1 VALTATD
8 SGTPNSGGNVTG
20 DYTVTGQEPDI
31 LVQSGN
37 RVVQAMTIY
46 ATETTFGI
54 AYQFTIPLTVY
65 NGEGPQVAAADRSS
79 WLQTI
84 GNHEHVVAVF
94 VTQDV
99 NPQNL
104 LRDYVY
110 VTVGDPAFT
119 QTTQTRF
126 LLDNANTPGAFA
138 LIDQAYAN
146 LVRASQPGTGV

>member
-1 VALTATD
+1 MLTNTD
-8 SGTPNSGGNVTG
+8 SGQPNAGGPVNG

-31 LVQSGN
+31 LVQQGN

-46 ATETTFGI
+46 ATETTFNI
-54 AYQFTIPLTVY
+54 AYQFTIPLTTY
-65 NGEGPQVAAADRSS
+65 MGEGPQVAAADRSS

-84 GNHEHVVAVF
+84 GNHENVVAVF

-110 VTVGDPAFT
+110 VTVGDPAFV
-119 QTTQTRF
+119 QTAQTRF
-126 LLDNANTPGAFA
+126 LLDEANTPGAFA
-138 LIDQAYAN
+138 LIDQAYAA
-146 LVRASQPGTGV
+146 LVKAGQPGTGA

>member
-1 VALTATD
+1 MLTNTD
-8 SGTPNSGGNVTG
+8 SGQPNAGGPVNG
-20 DYTVTGQEPDI
+20 DYVVTGQEPDI

-46 ATETTFGI
+46 SRETTFDI
-54 AYQFTIPLTVY
+54 DYQFTIPLTVY
-65 NGEGPQVAAADRSS
+65 NGEGPQVAAADRAS

-84 GNHEHVVAVF
+84 GNHENVVAVT
-94 VTQDV
+94 VVQDV

-110 VTVGDPAFT
+110 VTVGDPDFV

-126 LLDNANTPGAFA
+126 LLDDANTPGAFA

-146 LVRASQPGTGV
+146 LTKAGQPGTG